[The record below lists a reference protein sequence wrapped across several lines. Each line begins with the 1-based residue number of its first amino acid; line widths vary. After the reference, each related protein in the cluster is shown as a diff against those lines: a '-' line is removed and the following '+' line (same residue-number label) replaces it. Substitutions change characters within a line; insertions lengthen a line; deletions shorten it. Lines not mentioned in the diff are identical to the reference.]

1 MFAGLHVCLDDTY
14 EPETMEVKSELSV
27 FVLLRK
33 LNGSELVRKRKEG
46 EEKKGYLFF
55 PKAGNYMF

>member
-1 MFAGLHVCLDDTY
+1 MDDTY
-14 EPETMEVKSELSV
+14 EPETMEVKSELSF